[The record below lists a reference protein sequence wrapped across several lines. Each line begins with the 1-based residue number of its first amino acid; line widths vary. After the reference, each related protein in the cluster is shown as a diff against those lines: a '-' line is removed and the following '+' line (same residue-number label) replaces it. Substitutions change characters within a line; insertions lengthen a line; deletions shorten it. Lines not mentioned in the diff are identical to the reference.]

1 MSYIMMDSEALTSIR
16 VRKSTVSLI
25 DSLGKRGET
34 YEEILLRLLTPMKK
48 KGGSD

>member
-1 MSYIMMDSEALTSIR
+1 MMDSEALTSIR

-25 DSLGKRGET
+25 DSLGKRGES
-34 YEEILLRLLTPMKK
+34 YEDIIIRLLTPLKK